1 MATEKIFFAVE
12 VDSGESVK
20 DLEKLRGNLEGI
32 KNEIKSVERARKR
45 GSITAKEANKQTAA
59 LNVELTKSKKAYN
72 DANKAA
78 AGLEKQTGKLS
89 KAFNGVAKGI
99 AQAFAAA
106 SIIRAIGNTIDIIKD
121 FEQASAD
128 VASVLGKT
136 TDETIKLQNAAQN
149 LGATTVFTATEVQE
163 LQKELAKLGFTE
175 AQILS
180 AQEAIL
186 QLAAATNT
194 DLARAAEV
202 AASTVKGFGLTAED
216 TQQVVDVMAKSFSS
230 SALDMEKFA
239 TAMAIVAPVAKNAG
253 FTIEETTAQLGILAD
268 RGIDASTA
276 ASALRNIFLDNAKAG
291 RTFEEGLALIN
302 KSTDKTKTAFELF
315 GKRGATVATVLAEN
329 SGQAGILTDALNNAG
344 GAAQDMADTQLDTLN
359 GQLKLLN
366 SAWEG
371 FILSLEKGDGVMGKL
386 ARGGI
391 QALSSALTQLTNI
404 GAITEVMFK
413 GIEGA
418 SVDSRKAMLQNADAL
433 NVTLDSGMALSE
445 FLEPF
450 ASKTLVELEEGLLAN
465 QTAFILAAQ
474 AQGQNA
480 IESRLL
486 FDAYLELRR
495 ETEKSI
501 FTIEDETE
509 AIGENTEA
517 KNTTNDVERD
527 LIKLKQAEIREAK
540 NVVASSK
547 PEVAARNS
555 IVESLQKQLKALQDL
570 RAEGE
575 KEEGFTHKK
584 LELLNSEQIAKDEAF
599 NKDKERNEFE
609 DALRIE
615 EEDASLE
622 HFEKEAEL
630 LNKEEEAKD
639 AALEA
644 ERQRN
649 IEQVEM
655 ASEFLASIQNL
666 TNVFTDNK
674 LRDLDKA
681 AKDELAIINERERQG
696 FLTRDEAEQARRK
709 LDEDT
714 DKRVEAL
721 ERKAFKRNKAFNLAS
736 ATIETALAVTR
747 ALSQPPGPPV
757 TIPASVAAGAIGAI
771 EVAAIASQKFAK
783 GGIIQ
788 GDSHANGG
796 VPIMGGRAEVEGGE
810 IILTKGVAQNPSL
823 LAAANSL
830 NMMAGGQS
838 LVGGRNN
845 MQVGGIVSNNL
856 PTFAL
861 PETSNN
867 NDLNAIVDAIAEL
880 RVIVDVQEV
889 TSAQSSIITAE
900 AQATI

>member
-1 MATEKIFFAVE
+1 
-12 VDSGESVK
+12 
-20 DLEKLRGNLEGI
+20 
-32 KNEIKSVERARKR
+32 
-45 GSITAKEANKQTAA
+45 
-59 LNVELTKSKKAYN
+59 
-72 DANKAA
+72 
-78 AGLEKQTGKLS
+78 
-89 KAFNGVAKGI
+89 
-99 AQAFAAA
+99 
-106 SIIRAIGNTIDIIKD
+106 
-121 FEQASAD
+121 
-128 VASVLGKT
+128 
-136 TDETIKLQNAAQN
+136 
-149 LGATTVFTATEVQE
+149 
-163 LQKELAKLGFTE
+163 
-175 AQILS
+175 
-180 AQEAIL
+180 
-186 QLAAATNT
+186 
-194 DLARAAEV
+194 
-202 AASTVKGFGLTAED
+202 
-216 TQQVVDVMAKSFSS
+216 
-230 SALDMEKFA
+230 
-239 TAMAIVAPVAKNAG
+239 
-253 FTIEETTAQLGILAD
+253 
-268 RGIDASTA
+268 
-276 ASALRNIFLDNAKAG
+276 
-291 RTFEEGLALIN
+291 
-302 KSTDKTKTAFELF
+302 
-315 GKRGATVATVLAEN
+315 
-329 SGQAGILTDALNNAG
+329 
-344 GAAQDMADTQLDTLN
+344 
-359 GQLKLLN
+359 
-366 SAWEG
+366 
-371 FILSLEKGDGVMGKL
+371 
-386 ARGGI
+386 
-391 QALSSALTQLTNI
+391 
-404 GAITEVMFK
+404 MFK

-575 KEEGFTHKK
+575 KEEGFAHKK

-599 NKDKERNEFE
+599 NKDEKRNEFE

-622 HFEKEAEL
+622 HFEKETEL

-747 ALSQPPGPPV
+747 ALSQPPGPPI

>member
-276 ASALRNIFLDNAKAG
+276 ASALRNMFLDNAKAG

-575 KEEGFTHKK
+575 KEEGFAHKK

-599 NKDKERNEFE
+599 NKDEKRNEFE

-622 HFEKEAEL
+622 HFEKETEL

-747 ALSQPPGPPV
+747 ALSQPPGPPI